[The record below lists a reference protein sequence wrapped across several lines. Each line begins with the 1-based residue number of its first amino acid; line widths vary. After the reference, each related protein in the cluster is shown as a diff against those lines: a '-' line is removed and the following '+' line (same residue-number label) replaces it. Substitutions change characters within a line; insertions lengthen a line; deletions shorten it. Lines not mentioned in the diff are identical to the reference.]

1 MFYFTLHYD
10 GYLLDL
16 GIQVWFLRM
25 FGETATLS
33 TFYNNGRYCLISKI
47 DSDGPVYDRMK
58 RPTPSLRI
66 ADNIFWLFGGA
77 LGAIM

>member
-1 MFYFTLHYD
+1 MAAEHAFENKGSICPH
-10 GYLLDL
+10 
-16 GIQVWFLRM
+16 VPKHR
-25 FGETATLS
+25 S
-33 TFYNNGRYCLISKI
+33 RYCLISKI